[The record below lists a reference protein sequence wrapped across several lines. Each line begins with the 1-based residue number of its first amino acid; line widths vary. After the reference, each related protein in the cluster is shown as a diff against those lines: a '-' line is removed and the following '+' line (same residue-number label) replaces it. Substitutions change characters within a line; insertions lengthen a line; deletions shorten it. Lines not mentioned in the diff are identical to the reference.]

1 MQEISNQ
8 AASMG
13 TTLWFTDEEKKAEM
27 PQALLACGQYTMC
40 YNLLD
45 YIEKIEKNQ
54 TNLTAAHDL
63 IKACKPQLI
72 KAWNKFKDNPRWMVP

>member
-1 MQEISNQ
+1 
-8 AASMG
+8 
-13 TTLWFTDEEKKAEM
+13 
-27 PQALLACGQYTMC
+27 MC

-54 TNLTAAHDL
+54 ANLTEAHDL